1 MMRIRLLPVL
11 LLSLLPIV
19 AISDDSVSVAYR
31 IDTPPF
37 SYRTNGGEYS
47 GMLVQLC
54 EEAVQRAGYRIR
66 ERIPVTSVDRFKTHS
81 DLVCDPTTIT
91 QSRAENME
99 FSPIVFVANS
109 SFISLK
115 NTAVLTEKDIA
126 KSPDC
131 SSKRVRQPDRP
142 LVGVGLAGSTTA
154 NVTLKRATE
163 AKILGD
169 TLDYGLCTVLFN
181 NHNEGVEAICDG
193 KISFY
198 FGDMDILRAHLAIRD
213 DCSASLRSGFFSYEP
228 YALVIPSE
236 DAAFRRR
243 LVAAI
248 YEIYADGTAVKAYY
262 EAFPGQPM
270 SGPLEMLFR
279 INAIPEGQ
287 KSSSRNKP
295 EEY

>member
-1 MMRIRLLPVL
+1 MMRAIFLPVL
-11 LLSLLPIV
+11 LLYLFPMI
-19 AISDDSVSVAYR
+19 ATSDDSVSVSYR

-37 SYRTNGGEYS
+37 SYRTDGGGYS

-54 EEAVQRAGYRIR
+54 EEAVQRAGYRIT
-66 ERIPVTSVDRFKTHS
+66 ERIPVTSADRFEMPS

-91 QSRAENME
+91 RSRAKDME

-115 NTAVLTEKDIA
+115 DTTVLTEEDIA
-126 KSPDC
+126 KAPDC
-131 SSKRVRQPDRP
+131 SSKRARQPKRA

-163 AKILGD
+163 ANILGD
-169 TLDYGLCTVLFN
+169 TLDYGLCTVLFD

-198 FGDMDILRAHLAIRD
+198 FGDMDILRAHLATRD
-213 DCSASLRSGFFSYEP
+213 DCPASLRSGFFSYEP
-228 YALVIPSE
+228 YAFVIPSD

-248 YEIYADGTAVKAYY
+248 YDIYADGTAVEAYH

-287 KSSSRNKP
+287 
-295 EEY
+295 